1 MLVIAVAVVVAVASY
16 EADRPV
22 ALVATAVG
30 LLTGAVLA
38 VLARPGRPARVD
50 GLAMAVAVYRRGG
63 VPVRDEGPVVDT
75 SHEVGAERIE
85 GVDAAADTAWRQR
98 LQEEAEATPRSGID
112 PLLPGRAHPPE
123 LATGPYPDRVLL
135 YRQRDWQHSEGV
147 EVRVAPEALDVVAV
161 DEQGR
166 PDEDLPGRRRRV
178 QHPAVHLLG
187 LRRSRQRLSLHELP
201 REPGGIVAGPALHT
215 VSTEPEPPVAT
226 TWLLCGLAALLAPW
240 FAMEVYAQRVPNAVL
255 TGAALAGVL
264 GGLWHVRR
272 EPPRL
277 EVPTSS
283 VPELVGVLWEA
294 GVIVDDSRVST
305 QPPALLTR
313 AELLQRQLGA
323 AFTALVLALMA
334 TCVIGTGLEGVGRRL
349 LDLDDDVLDALW
361 FGTILVATP
370 FATEIGY
377 RVTMRSAAN
386 EILPP
391 LGPRMHYRYARPHRF
406 AWVGMLLVMLV
417 VIGIFAGLGLLP
429 LVQ

>member
-1 MLVIAVAVVVAVASY
+1 M
-16 EADRPV
+16 
-22 ALVATAVG
+22 
-30 LLTGAVLA
+30 
-38 VLARPGRPARVD
+38 
-50 GLAMAVAVYRRGG
+50 
-63 VPVRDEGPVVDT
+63 
-75 SHEVGAERIE
+75 
-85 GVDAAADTAWRQR
+85 AAAAAGGGGGNANVRAR
-98 LQEEAEATPRSGID
+98 

-123 LATGPYPDRVLL
+123 LATGPFPDRVLL

-161 DEQGR
+161 VEQGR
-166 PDEDLPGRRRRV
+166 PDESLPGRHRRV

-201 REPGGIVAGPALHT
+201 REPSSIVAGPAVHT
-215 VSTEPEPPVAT
+215 VTTEPDPPVAT

-240 FAMEVYAQRVPNAVL
+240 FVLEVYAQRVPNAVL
-255 TGAALAGVL
+255 TGAALVGVL

-272 EPPRL
+272 DPPRL
-277 EVPTSS
+277 DLPTSS

-294 GVIVDDSRVST
+294 GVVVDDSRVSS
-305 QPPALLTR
+305 QPPALLTW

-323 AFTALVLALMA
+323 AFSALVLALIA
-334 TCVIGTGLEGVGRRL
+334 TCVIGTGIEGVGRRL

-370 FATEIGY
+370 FVTEIGY
-377 RVTMRSAAN
+377 RVTMRTAAN